1 MRKRIAIIGASTGQ
15 LPLCEKA
22 KSLNLETYCFAYDKD
37 AVCKDIVDHFYPI
50 SIFEMDKIVEKCKE
64 IGVDGVV
71 SNASDATAEV
81 VAYVAEKL
89 ALLGPSYKSLVQ
101 LRDKYYVRNL
111 SSKIEG
117 FISPTYYK
125 YEGVDKGIY
134 PCVVKPCRGGA
145 KKGVSFVADA
155 SQFMEAIHYAQNGG
169 YKDIVVEEY
178 IEGKEISV
186 ETISYRGKHYVIQIT
201 DKDSSAAPHFVEL
214 GHHQPADLSD
224 VIRKK
229 INYVIPQLLTEL
241 GFDNGASHI
250 EIKCNGDNL
259 YLIEANLRGGGDNIS
274 NKLVYMSSGIDYVRC
289 MIEVALD
296 RFVYPVQSRKSQ
308 YAGIY
313 YLCKQTDY
321 LLPFFLESRGKNWV
335 VEEEIYS
342 MELKESYSN
351 YERNGYLMYLSD
363 HKIIP

>member
-250 EIKCNGDNL
+250 EIKYNEEQL
-259 YLIEANLRGGGDNIS
+259 FLVEANLRGGGDFIS
-274 NKLVYMSSGIDYVRC
+274 NKLVYLSS
-289 MIEVALD
+289 MIEVAMD
-296 RFVYPVQSRKSQ
+296 NFKSPQKTAPEQ

-313 YLCKQTDY
+313 YLCKQTEY
-321 LLPFFLESRGKNWV
+321 FLPFFEEAKGKSWL
-335 VEEEIYS
+335 VEEVIFTTN
-342 MELKESYSN
+342 LQESFSN
-351 YERNGYLMYLSD
+351 YERNGYLIYKSD
-363 HKIIP
+363 RKIEFTK